1 MTKIEFIDL
10 IKTLLPGRG
19 INRGVHSM
27 TIEKLASVVYLD
39 ILKQYG
45 STHPN
50 ELSAYRR
57 PYPPV
62 PVINSSCEIPVFF
75 VALPQSGGG
84 VLVKAPD
91 NTVTFVPVGEEES
104 MLLNEIDV
112 SEIDPTVSYFLSG
125 NNLYFQNL
133 PDSITEVNLSVIP
146 TLDALGDDEQIN
158 LPAGAD
164 VAHLTQVMQ
173 LLIDGPEKQVNDRNK
188 NTI

>member
-57 PYPPV
+57 PYTV
-62 PVINSSCEIPVFF
+62 SVTDSSCEIPIYF

-146 TLDALGDDEQIN
+146 TLDALGDEEQIN